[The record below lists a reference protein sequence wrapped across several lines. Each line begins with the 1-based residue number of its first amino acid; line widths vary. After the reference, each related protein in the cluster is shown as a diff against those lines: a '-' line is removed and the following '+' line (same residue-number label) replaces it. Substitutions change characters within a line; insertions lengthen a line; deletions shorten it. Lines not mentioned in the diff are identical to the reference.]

1 MYYAKNYL
9 LQERLQFTAAHIDM
23 NVAIFTGRVSFLS
36 FFQPR
41 EKNKVESI
49 VGCLNKTRKYSLG
62 HVDKL
67 LSADAYNSGDDVLT
81 QVMEAIF
88 LL

>member
-49 VGCLNKTRKYSLG
+49 VGCLNKTRKKTYFLRSILKPNG
-62 HVDKL
+62 KTQGV
-67 LSADAYNSGDDVLT
+67 SA
-81 QVMEAIF
+81 F
-88 LL
+88 F